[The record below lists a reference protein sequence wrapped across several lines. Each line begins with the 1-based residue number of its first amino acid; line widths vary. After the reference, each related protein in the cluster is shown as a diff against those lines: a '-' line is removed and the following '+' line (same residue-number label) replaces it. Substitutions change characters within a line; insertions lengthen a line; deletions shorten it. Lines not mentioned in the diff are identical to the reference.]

1 MALWLHRRFLSLCW
15 MKQFANDINKY
26 ELIVSPSNRVGLF
39 IDNELHLL
47 NSCSTVPD
55 NEFEDFQAQA
65 TFSSTYILWLTKQN
79 PLFWSKLQE
88 KLTAGNLKTM
98 LIKKCP
104 ERSFLWDS
112 LMS

>member
-1 MALWLHRRFLSLCW
+1 MYSINACIIKEFIICLFSKQALWLHRRFLSLCW

-65 TFSSTYILWLTKQN
+65 TFSSTYILWLTKVT
-79 PLFWSKLQE
+79 LFCSFGFPVWS
-88 KLTAGNLKTM
+88 
-98 LIKKCP
+98 C
-104 ERSFLWDS
+104 
-112 LMS
+112 